1 MTENKKENLNN
12 RMIKFLFEGAPV
24 RGACVQMAEEWQ
36 ELIKFHHYP
45 ENVAALLGQFTAG
58 ALLLSS
64 TIKFEGSLI
73 LQVKGSG
80 PIAFIYA
87 EVRNPMSVR
96 AMAEIREGAE
106 IKPEMDL
113 QELINKDGKGLCAL
127 ILDPKN
133 RRPGVQP
140 YQGMVSLES
149 NSVAENLENYMAKSE
164 QLETKL
170 YLAADSKK
178 LGGFVIQKMPSVG
191 GNVSEI
197 SDPDAWGRILQLA
210 HTVTKDEL
218 LNVPATDVLHRL
230 FWQEKLVPV
239 AETDITFECNCS
251 RDKTDSML
259 LQLGKQECMDI
270 LKAEGKIEVNC
281 RFCNRKQVYTP
292 EEVEALFVEPNIDA
306 AAMGTDPKRPQ

>member
-36 ELIKFHHYP
+36 EMIKFHHYP

-127 ILDPKN
+127 ILDPKD

-170 YLAADSKK
+170 YLAADSK
-178 LGGFVIQKMPSVG
+178 
-191 GNVSEI
+191 
-197 SDPDAWGRILQLA
+197 
-210 HTVTKDEL
+210 
-218 LNVPATDVLHRL
+218 
-230 FWQEKLVPV
+230 
-239 AETDITFECNCS
+239 
-251 RDKTDSML
+251 
-259 LQLGKQECMDI
+259 
-270 LKAEGKIEVNC
+270 
-281 RFCNRKQVYTP
+281 
-292 EEVEALFVEPNIDA
+292 
-306 AAMGTDPKRPQ
+306 

>member
-36 ELIKFHHYP
+36 EMIKFHHYP

-127 ILDPKN
+127 ILDPKD

-149 NSVAENLENYMAKSE
+149 NSVAENLENYMATDDFQKSRAGGLDISAVVLRLSV
-164 QLETKL
+164 QNQKL
-170 YLAADSKK
+170 RLIRK
-178 LGGFVIQKMPSVG
+178 VG
-191 GNVSEI
+191 QNVFARPLWS
-197 SDPDAWGRILQLA
+197 GR
-210 HTVTKDEL
+210 
-218 LNVPATDVLHRL
+218 
-230 FWQEKLVPV
+230 
-239 AETDITFECNCS
+239 CS
-251 RDKTDSML
+251 RTALSWSRPL
-259 LQLGKQECMDI
+259 PASARRI
-270 LKAEGKIEVNC
+270 TASPWA
-281 RFCNRKQVYTP
+281 RKS
-292 EEVEALFVEPNIDA
+292 AWA
-306 AAMGTDPKRPQ
+306 RSGTASGSSSASCSRRP

>member
-36 ELIKFHHYP
+36 EMIKFHHYP

-127 ILDPKN
+127 ILDPKD

-178 LGGFVIQKMPSVG
+178 LGGLVIQKMPSVG
-191 GNVSEI
+191 G
-197 SDPDAWGRILQLA
+197 A
-210 HTVTKDEL
+210 
-218 LNVPATDVLHRL
+218 
-230 FWQEKLVPV
+230 
-239 AETDITFECNCS
+239 
-251 RDKTDSML
+251 
-259 LQLGKQECMDI
+259 
-270 LKAEGKIEVNC
+270 C
-281 RFCNRKQVYTP
+281 RFLIFSRSCSAILESTSISTAVIISPTH
-292 EEVEALFVEPNIDA
+292 LFSFSYVILVV
-306 AAMGTDPKRPQ
+306 GISSITTLIFIC

>member
-36 ELIKFHHYP
+36 EMIQFHHYP
-45 ENVAALLGQFTAG
+45 ENVAALLGQFAAG

-80 PIAFIYA
+80 PIALIYA

-106 IKPEMDL
+106 IKPDMDL

-127 ILDPKN
+127 ILDPKD

-140 YQGMVSLES
+140 YQGIVPLES
-149 NSVAENLENYMAKSE
+149 SSVAENLENYMAKSE

-178 LGGFVIQKMPSVG
+178 IGGLVIQKMPSVG
-191 GNVSEI
+191 GNVTEI

-210 HTVTKDEL
+210 HTVKADEL
-218 LNVPATDVLHRL
+218 LNVPATELLHRL

-251 RDKTDSML
+251 RDRTDSML
-259 LQLGKQECMDI
+259 LQLGKTECEDI
-270 LKAEGKIEVNC
+270 LKAEGKIEVTC

-292 EEVEALFVEPNIDA
+292 EQVAALFVEPNINA